1 MDAQTS
7 LAVVP
12 HFTLREK
19 DRAQY
24 HAAVNCLKAAAGLPV
39 TPGRPIRE
47 LLREGSFETDLA
59 CALGSPILET
69 WPLAEQL
76 GFLDRIAGLNDMA
89 QRAEIYAQVYELYRQ
104 SYGKADR

>member
-47 LLREGSFETDLA
+47 LLREESFEADLA

-69 WPLAEQL
+69 WPLTEQL
-76 GFLDRIAGLNDMA
+76 GFLDRIGSMQDAA
-89 QRAEIYAQVYELYRQ
+89 KRVHIYAQVYQLYRDAAA
-104 SYGKADR
+104 SK